1 MQFQHMPSSKNE
13 EKIVFLSG
21 LFVFFVVFVLFLSLS
36 FSLQKAC
43 FWRIICSFALIDR
56 SNVFQ
61 CTTLTLTSPWIAII
75 PPHNSYRIV
84 SRIFA
89 LHCPLSCL
97 CNSGNTCC
105 IGNKN
110 SLSLSLSLNAFLQG
124 VKIWY
129 NVPIL
134 PPNFTINA
142 SNVGVREAPCKK
154 SFGILASY
162 WTPQKSSKCPFVFG
176 EGGAGSENLI

>member
-1 MQFQHMPSSKNE
+1 MKRRQFFKRS
-13 EKIVFLSG
+13 LC
-21 LFVFFVVFVLFLSLS
+21 FFVLFLFLSLS

-97 CNSGNTCC
+97 CNSGDTCC

-110 SLSLSLSLNAFLQG
+110 SLSLSLSLSFIQKIFIQYSTEHSIKLFLQNMVLEPSWG
-124 VKIWY
+124 PCMGQGPLKGAVIGPTDDPWM
-129 NVPIL
+129 IL
-134 PPNFTINA
+134 DEF
-142 SNVGVREAPCKK
+142 K
-154 SFGILASY
+154 
-162 WTPQKSSKCPFVFG
+162 PFCNNRFRCRQ
-176 EGGAGSENLI
+176 I